1 MLTLTAHLSADDKLK
16 LVTFV
21 RGLTGNL
28 ALAYNLKC
36 LFANNFVSQVHRI
49 AIEEGLLAAVA
60 EYLLACN
67 PASDQ
72 LKWKE
77 CFTKSRDFFGFV
89 LEGALKIPL
98 TEEVRKEAQCVEVQR
113 NCHFTM
119 VPIR

>member
-1 MLTLTAHLSADDKLK
+1 MLTLTAHLSTDDKLK

-67 PASDQ
+67 PVPDQ

-98 TEEVRKEAQCVEVQR
+98 S
-113 NCHFTM
+113 
-119 VPIR
+119 